1 MIAGLYHGFPPV
13 LDDVAAAVATIAG
26 GLRFYTPAELAS
38 ITLPKPDWVVRL
50 GLLARGAI
58 TEIDGKVK
66 SAGKTTFLLYIIRC
80 ILDGT
85 DFLGQPTRQSRVI
98 YVTEQSRQTFADAL
112 RRAGLDQ
119 RGDELRILFREDI
132 GAAAWPEVVV
142 ATRQDGYDVVVFDTI
157 GKLAGIREENSA
169 GEWAA
174 AMSPLQDLAASGRA
188 VIVARH
194 DRKSGGDV
202 GDSGRGSSQA
212 SGDVDIILALR
223 RPEGHQPSNR
233 RVIESLSR
241 YPETPEK
248 LVVELT
254 EDGYVLLG
262 TDEAVAVNDALGFVS
277 AAIAAEY
284 RQRSAGLDMKALV
297 EAGAKRQPVV
307 KRTTI
312 QAALDRLGRDG
323 KIVRTGRGVAGDP
336 YLYSPAN
343 RGSAESAETRDI
355 YGRPTSEPSPSGEVS
370 A

>member
-1 MIAGLYHGFPPV
+1 M
-13 LDDVAAAVATIAG
+13 IAG
-26 GLRFYTPAELAS
+26 GLRFYTPLELAS
-38 ITLPKPDWVVRL
+38 LTPPKPDWIAHP
-50 GLLARGAI
+50 GLLAIGAI

-66 SAGKTTFLLYIIRC
+66 SAGKTTFLLDMIGS
-80 ILDGT
+80 ILDGA
-85 DFLGQPTRQSRVI
+85 DFLGRPTRQSRVI
-98 YVTEQSRQTFADAL
+98 YVTEQSRQTLADAL

-132 GAAAWPEVVV
+132 GVTAWPDVVA
-142 ATRQDGYDVVVFDTI
+142 ATRQDGYDVVAFDTI

-174 AMSPLQDLAASGRA
+174 AMSPLQDLTASGRA

-194 DRKSGGDV
+194 DRKSGGEV

-223 RPEGHQPSNR
+223 RPEGHQRTNR

-248 LVVELT
+248 LIVELT
-254 EDGYVLLG
+254 ENGYVVLG
-262 TDEAVAVNDALGFVS
+262 TDEAVALNDALGFVS
-277 AAIAAEY
+277 AAIEAEY

-323 KIVRTGRGVAGDP
+323 KIVKTGGGVARDP
-336 YLYSPAN
+336 FVYSPAN
-343 RGSAESAETRDI
+343 QGSAESAETRDI
-355 YGRPTSEPSPSGEVS
+355 DGRPTSDSSRSNDRVCRRCGAPPEP
-370 A
+370 